1 VDLGLIERVITTVAM
16 SWVKANRILNSHD
29 KAIAVSK
36 EISGSLSS
44 AQQNGRVMMVSMYDE
59 APDGDISLE
68 EFERFA
74 VDRLHGRCSGIVCD
88 VCGLYNFSM
97 FCSVAR
103 D

>member
-1 VDLGLIERVITTVAM
+1 MAM

-44 AQQNGRVMMVSMYDE
+44 AQQNGRMMMVSMYDD

-74 VDRLHGRCSGIVCD
+74 VDRLHGAWDCMVCD
-88 VCGLYNFSM
+88 VNSSLVDIGFSIY
-97 FCSVAR
+97 CSIKR